1 MVPPARLI
9 GFKQRLPIIRFSMTR
24 PPGKRNPHFRCRSM
38 PTQYRLMALHFYAT
52 VRKTAGMKQSSPLN
66 QPFVR
71 YQARDAPLTEKY
83 FRRHSSEIFPI
94 ARRGVI
100 L

>member
-1 MVPPARLI
+1 
-9 GFKQRLPIIRFSMTR
+9 
-24 PPGKRNPHFRCRSM
+24 M
-38 PTQYRLMALHFYAT
+38 PTQYRLMALRFYAT
-52 VRKTAGMKQSSPLN
+52 VQKTEGNLKQSSPLN

-71 YQARDAPLTEKY
+71 YQTRGDPLAEKY
-83 FRRHSSEIFPI
+83 VRRHSPEIFPI

>member
-1 MVPPARLI
+1 
-9 GFKQRLPIIRFSMTR
+9 
-24 PPGKRNPHFRCRSM
+24 M
-38 PTQYRLMALHFYAT
+38 PVQYRLMALVFYAT
-52 VRKTAGMKQSSPLN
+52 VRKTAGNLKQNSPLH

-71 YQARDAPLTEKY
+71 YQTRGAPLAETY
-83 FRRHSSEIFPI
+83 FRRHASEIFPI